1 LRHDLHID
9 GHAFRLRPVT
19 EADAAYI
26 VDVRKRGGTFLNRG
40 ADSIDQQLEWL
51 DRYFARE
58 GDFYFVVE
66 TLHGREREGL
76 VALYSSEP
84 ADRSAEWGRW
94 VLRAG
99 SNAAVE
105 SALLVYRCAFDRLSL
120 ARVRCRTLA
129 TNVQTVSFHDSCGLA
144 RTPGLVIIEHN
155 GSPCPGIEHSLS
167 ASEWPAVHARLDTL
181 ASRFSA
187 GRHRCPTQSRP

>member
-1 LRHDLHID
+1 MD

-19 EADAAYI
+19 ESDAAYI
-26 VDVRKRGGTFLNRG
+26 VDVRTRGGPFLNRG

-51 DRYFARE
+51 DRYFSRE

-66 TLHGREREGL
+66 TLDGREREGL
-76 VALYSSEP
+76 VALYSLKS
-84 ADRSAEWGRW
+84 ADQSAEWGRW

-120 ARVRCRTLA
+120 AHVRCRTLA
-129 TNVQTVSFHDSCGLA
+129 ANVHAVAFHDSCGLV
-144 RTPGLVIIEHN
+144 RTPDTIVIEHN
-155 GSPCPGIEHSLS
+155 GAPCPGIEHALW
-167 ASEWPAVHARLDTL
+167 ASKWPAVHARLDAL
-181 ASRFSA
+181 ASRFSSR
-187 GRHRCPTQSRP
+187 RHRCLQQSRP